1 VSEKILIS
9 LSVNGQTYQTFVHAG
24 DTLLHVLREELQ
36 LTGTKRGCNQG
47 VCGAC
52 TVMIDGKIVRGC
64 LSLAANC
71 IGREISTIE
80 GVEIDGV
87 LSPVQQAFLD
97 SGAAQCGFCT
107 PGMIMAAT
115 ALATANEPLSDNQIR
130 EGLSGNLCRCSGYI
144 KIIDAVRAVC
154 GGDEP

>member
-1 VSEKILIS
+1 MSDKIPLS
-9 LSVNGQTYQTFVHAG
+9 LTVNGQTHQAFVNAH
-24 DTLLHVLREELQ
+24 DTLLHVLRDEFR

-47 VCGAC
+47 ICGAC
-52 TVMIDGKIVRGC
+52 TVIVDGKIVRGC

-71 IGREISTIE
+71 AGREITTIE
-80 GVEIDGV
+80 GIEAGGD
-87 LSPVQQAFLD
+87 LSAMQQAFLE

-115 ALATANEPLSDNQIR
+115 ALATTNEKLSDDQIR

-144 KIIDAVRAVC
+144 KIVDAVRSVC
-154 GGDEP
+154 GEEAS